1 MPTDKE
7 TMTLCCDECGAD
19 KVITPD
25 DLNDSSVIICDVCGV
40 ALGEWG
46 SVKEDMLK
54 MIAKL
59 SQSPFGD
66 AFSGSESTKF
76 TKSDL

>member
-25 DLNDSSVIICDVCGV
+25 DLDDSSVILCDVCGV
-40 ALGEWG
+40 AHGKWG
-46 SVKEDMLK
+46 SINEEFTK
-54 MIAKL
+54 MFAKPV
-59 SQSPFGD
+59 QGTFGD
-66 AFSGSESTKF
+66 ALSDIKGTKF
-76 TKSDL
+76 IKSDL